1 MVSDRYRRIGDAQSS
16 FHVWACL
23 HKPMGYSMLR
33 AGRKP
38 SAEATRLVRLT
49 LPVQV
54 DAALE
59 RIAKIG
65 LCGRSESEV
74 VAILL

>member
-1 MVSDRYRRIGDAQSS
+1 
-16 FHVWACL
+16 
-23 HKPMGYSMLR
+23 MLS

-54 DAALE
+54 DVALE
-59 RIAKIG
+59 RLAKIG
-65 LCGRSESEV
+65 FYGRSESEV
-74 VAILL
+74 VFSENFIESPGMALSIVLMA